1 MDLEDV
7 VQLGPDGGG
16 TGLSEFIAPWK
27 TIEILSQRKR
37 RISSASRPLMSMSS
51 PLASWKTT
59 EPLVMTAGALSSR
72 WMP

>member
-7 VQLGPDGGG
+7 VQLGPTVV

-27 TIEILSQRKR
+27 TIETLSQRKR
-37 RISSASRPLMSMSS
+37 RISSASRLLTSMSS

-59 EPLVMTAGALSSR
+59 EPLVMTAGGLSRR